1 MIDAGVRRQGRL
13 LPGLRSL
20 LVTLWA
26 GSVWTVG
33 YLAAP
38 TLFATL
44 ADRTLAGTIA
54 GSLFRVEAW
63 LSLACGV
70 LLLGV
75 LTVDRGFVNRRSCR
89 WLVVAMLTCVAVGY
103 FGLQPFMAELK
114 ASAALHGGVMDEAA
128 RARFGILH
136 GVASVIYLLQSIA
149 ALVLV
154 LRQR

>member
-1 MIDAGVRRQGRL
+1 MATRARFLPAL
-13 LPGLRSL
+13 LTL

-26 GSVWTVG
+26 GSLWTVG

-44 ADRTLAGTIA
+44 PDRMLAGTIA

-63 LSLACGV
+63 LSVGCG
-70 LLLGV
+70 LLLLALFAAGQGGE
-75 LTVDRGFVNRRSCR
+75 RRRSCL
-89 WLVVAMLTCVAVGY
+89 WLVMAMLVCVLVGY

-114 ASAALHGGVMDEAA
+114 ATAVANGGVMDEAA
-128 RARFGILH
+128 RARFGMLH
-136 GVASVIYLLQSIA
+136 GVASVIYLLQSGL

-154 LRQR
+154 IRHR